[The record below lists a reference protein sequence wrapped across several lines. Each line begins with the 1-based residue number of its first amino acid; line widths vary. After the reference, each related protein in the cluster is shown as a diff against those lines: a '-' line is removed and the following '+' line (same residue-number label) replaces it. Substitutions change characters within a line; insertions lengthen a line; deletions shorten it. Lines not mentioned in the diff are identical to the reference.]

1 MLDTLSE
8 SYRFRI
14 SHYNLQ
20 VDIKPF
26 EKLER
31 ADEDTFLG

>member
-1 MLDTLSE
+1 MPDTLSE

-20 VDIKPF
+20 VDLEPF
-26 EKLER
+26 EKHER
-31 ADEDTFLG
+31 ADKDTFLG